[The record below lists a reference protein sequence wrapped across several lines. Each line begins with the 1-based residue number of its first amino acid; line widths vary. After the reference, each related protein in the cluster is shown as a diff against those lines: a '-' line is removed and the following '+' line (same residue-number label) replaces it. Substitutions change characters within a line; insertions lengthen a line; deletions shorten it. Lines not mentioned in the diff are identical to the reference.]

1 LVRFSD
7 NWRTRP
13 RQSGRKKGIQLKADF
28 ILSAA
33 HFSDC
38 PEPSGVEICVMGR
51 SNVGKSSFVN
61 HIFENYSLAKVSK
74 KPGKT
79 TLANFYRITD
89 GSVWVDLPGYGYAR
103 SSSTEKL
110 RWGRLIE
117 DYYKKRTALRGV
129 VWLLDIRHPGLPI
142 DKQAYNWFCTR
153 NISIMPVLT
162 KCDKLSNNAIV
173 EHIKAFRREFSFEL
187 EPMPYSVL
195 TTKYRERFWTRY
207 AAWLAELSQQAAEDN
222 EPNS

>member
-1 LVRFSD
+1 
-7 NWRTRP
+7 
-13 RQSGRKKGIQLKADF
+13 LKADF
-28 ILSAA
+28 ICSAA
-33 HFSDC
+33 HYSDV

-79 TLANFYRITD
+79 TLANFYSISD

-103 SSSTEKL
+103 SSTNEQL

-117 DYYKKRTALRGV
+117 DYYKKREALKGV

-142 DKQAYNWFCTR
+142 DMQAYQWFCSR
-153 NISIMPVLT
+153 DISILPVLT
-162 KCDKLSNNAIV
+162 KCDKLSNNKLIQQV
-173 EHIKAFRREFSFEL
+173 KAFQREFTFEL

-195 TTKYRERFWTRY
+195 NTKYRERFWTRY
-207 AAWLAELSQQAAEDN
+207 AAWLAELSQQTAGDHAE
-222 EPNS
+222 NS